1 MAKAFYL
8 DTTTQII
15 IALLVGAFLVWAYTA
30 YFKTPTYFNSGPLAV
45 PGIGMRDSA
54 LSSLPATFG
63 AGAAAQSIESAAGT
77 AAYKAG
83 AALDVAAGYA
93 KQLPEQLDADGG
105 SSQYNVGAPVAQ
117 APDNA
122 APTSGALASDLSS
135 QSLRGVSCYP
145 KQQLTAQDLLP
156 NDNDTLWAQVNP
168 SVPGA
173 GEVPPG
179 PGYSFG
185 IDSVGQ
191 VLRNANLQLRSE
203 PPNPQLG
210 PSLTPWNLSTI
221 SPDTQRRQFDLGD
234 C

>member
-45 PGIGMRDSA
+45 PGIG
-54 LSSLPATFG
+54 
-63 AGAAAQSIESAAGT
+63 AAAQSIESAAGT

-93 KQLPEQLDADGG
+93 SRLPEQLDADGG

-135 QSLRGVSCYP
+135 QSLRGISCYP